1 MSICDMVKKMLLKKG
16 TFSSNKVDVHS
27 MKCSDCNAASTFMT
41 KTRSNENNTDLQSG
55 MANKEGK
62 IEQKINVAKQEIID
76 LMNKKFDEIRS

>member
-16 TFSSNKVDVHS
+16 TFTSNKVDVHS

-62 IEQKINVAKQEIID
+62 IEQKINISARWLVVE
-76 LMNKKFDEIRS
+76 F